1 MEKEKER
8 KRKERREG
16 RGGRREERCINDLTP
31 LNISHSILSIL
42 RASNKNNTPTLSVMH
57 WFIMLLS
64 DWVVLTIF
72 TNDNFQPGT
81 IPEC

>member
-42 RASNKNNTPTLSVMH
+42 RASNKNNTQKNSFFNALLINTASVG
-57 WFIMLLS
+57 FGCPY
-64 DWVVLTIF
+64 
-72 TNDNFQPGT
+72 NFHQ
-81 IPEC
+81 

>member
-42 RASNKNNTPTLSVMH
+42 RASNKNNTPTNSFCNALVYNAS
-57 WFIMLLS
+57 FGLGCPY
-64 DWVVLTIF
+64 
-72 TNDNFQPGT
+72 NFHQ
-81 IPEC
+81 